1 MHDDMEQV
9 AGRLADAKIDDITIG
24 IEEDIIAA
32 LEEMI
37 VALQQAQRDRDEQQQ
52 QRQQQQQQQQDDEQ
66 PLVDQIAELR
76 MIKSLQE
83 RVNKRTQ
90 RYARLLTDENDPV
103 GVAQAPELADAVKK
117 LSERELEIFRITRDI
132 VLGKNQ

>member
-1 MHDDMEQV
+1 M
-9 AGRLADAKIDDITIG
+9 IT
-24 IEEDIIAA
+24 
-32 LEEMI
+32 
-37 VALQQAQRDRDEQQQ
+37 ALQQAQRDREEQQ
-52 QRQQQQQQQQDDEQ
+52 QQQQQQQQDDEQ
-66 PLVDQIAELR
+66 ALGAQIAELK

-90 RYARLLTDENDPV
+90 RYARLLADENDPI
-103 GVAQAPELADAVKK
+103 GLAQAPELADAVKK